1 MARRLSTHE
10 DIRVV
15 HDIPTI
21 IKSVLYNYSL

>member
-1 MARRLSTHE
+1 MVRRLSIHE

-15 HDIPTI
+15 HDTPTI